1 MKRQTIFWDVDT
13 QFDFMQPQGRLYVP
27 GAETIIDKVSEVRKF
42 ALENG
47 CSMIADIDW
56 HSLDNEEISQSPDF
70 KQTFPPHCM
79 AGEPGSERVGYLGN
93 VPIKYVEI
101 DKMSDDS
108 LKKLVDKDQF
118 HIVIK
123 KEGIDAFDNPNTDRL
138 LKLIK
143 PKAVTVFG
151 VALDFCVYYV
161 LHGLAKYTCPEQG
174 RRKGIKL
181 ILLRDVVKGLNSR
194 PEGEILSE
202 LRQMGVEIINFT
214 DFKRQLQ
221 CG

>member
-1 MKRQTIFWDVDT
+1 MKKQTIFWDVDT
-13 QFDFMQPQGRLYVP
+13 QFDFMQPQGKLYVP

-56 HSLDNEEISQSPDF
+56 HSSDNEEISQSPDF
-70 KQTFPPHCM
+70 KNTFPPHCM

-93 VPIKYVEI
+93 VPIEYVEI

-108 LKKLVDKDQF
+108 LKKLVNKNQF

-123 KEGIDAFDNPNTDRL
+123 KENIDAFDNPNTNRL

-161 LHGLAKYTCPEQG
+161 LRGLAKQ
-174 RRKGIKL
+174 KDIKL
-181 ILLRDVVKGLNSR
+181 ILLSDVVKGLNSR
-194 PEGEILSE
+194 PDEEILTE
-202 LRQMGVEIINFT
+202 FRQMGVEVTTFA
-214 DFKRQLQ
+214 DFKRQL
-221 CG
+221 

>member
-13 QFDFMQPQGRLYVP
+13 QFDFMQPTGKLYVP

-42 ALENG
+42 ALDNG

-56 HSLDNEEISQSPDF
+56 HNLDNEEISQSPDF

-79 AGEPGSERVGYLGN
+79 AGELGSERVGYLGN
-93 VPIKYVEI
+93 VPIEYVEI

-123 KEGIDAFDNPNTDRL
+123 KESIDAFDNPNTDRL

-161 LHGLAKYTCPEQG
+161 LRGLAKQ
-174 RRKGIKL
+174 KDIKL
-181 ILLRDVVKGLNSR
+181 ILLSDVTKGLNSR
-194 PEGEILSE
+194 PETEILNE
-202 LRQMGVEIINFT
+202 LRQIGVEIINFA
-214 DFKRQLQ
+214 DFKSKIHKGGKQL
-221 CG
+221 

>member
-13 QFDFMQPQGRLYVP
+13 QFDFMQPQGKLYVP
-27 GAETIIDKVSEVRKF
+27 GAESIIDKVSEVRKF

-47 CSMIADIDW
+47 YSMIADIDW
-56 HSLDNEEISQSPDF
+56 HSTDNEEISDAPDF

-79 AGEPGSERVGYLGN
+79 AGSPGSERVGSLGN
-93 VPIKYVEI
+93 VPIEYIEI
-101 DKMSDDS
+101 DKMSNES
-108 LKKLVDKDQF
+108 LKKLVDKKQF

-123 KEGIDAFDNPNTDRL
+123 KESINAFDNPNTNRL

-161 LHGLAKYTCPEQG
+161 LRELAKH
-174 RRKGIKL
+174 KDIKL
-181 ILLRDVVKGLNSR
+181 VLLSDIVKGLNSR
-194 PEGEILSE
+194 PDEEILNE
-202 LRQMGVEIINFT
+202 FRQMGIEVATFA
-214 DFKRQLQ
+214 DFKSRIR
-221 CG
+221 